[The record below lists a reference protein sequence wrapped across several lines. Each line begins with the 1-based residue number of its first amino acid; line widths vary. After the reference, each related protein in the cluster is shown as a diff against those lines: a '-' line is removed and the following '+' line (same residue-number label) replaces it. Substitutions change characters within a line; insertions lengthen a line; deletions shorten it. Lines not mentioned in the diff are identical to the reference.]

1 MVIAALPPIAA
12 ADWTREAARTGP
24 GSNPGGHGRAPAGPR
39 RKTWVRFTRVG
50 QAGYNSAVT
59 RAPACAHRPRRAPP
73 ANTHPLQTPVPGC
86 PPPVLTQC
94 SGTFAVNGSGHRV
107 CVSPLPRYPPPSP
120 PPVLPPS
127 RPPLSPF
134 LFSLLF
140 FL

>member
-59 RAPACAHRPRRAPP
+59 RAPACGNRPRRAPP

-86 PPPVLTQC
+86 PAPVWSQG
-94 SGTFAVNGSGHRV
+94 SGTFAGKGSGRSEEHT
-107 CVSPLPRYPPPSP
+107 SELQ
-120 PPVLPPS
+120 
-127 RPPLSPF
+127 
-134 LFSLLF
+134 SLMRISYAVFCLNKKN
-140 FL
+140 